1 MYSRPIRQ
9 VSVYFV
15 TAFALISIVA
25 CAPRTYMI
33 VDYPVPAATNL
44 LQGQKVRL
52 QIQDARTD
60 TLLFTPAAAQQFEYF
75 RERYSLSWIDANKQR
90 VFAGDKDL
98 PGLFYEVIKKRL
110 EQLGAQVVAA
120 DEDTA
125 PSMVVS
131 IRNLKVDLRDYK
143 WVANAAYEATLSYN
157 NNVAREA
164 VSGEAERVRI
174 IGRKGADNTLSDIFG
189 EMINRLNIVK
199 LFQNATV
206 I

>member
-9 VSVYFV
+9 VIFYLVS
-15 TAFALISIVA
+15 AFALISFVA

-75 RERYSLSWIDANKQR
+75 RERYSLSWVDANKQR

-131 IRNLKVDLRDYK
+131 IRKLKVDLRDYK
-143 WVANAAYEATLSYN
+143 WVANAAYEATLSHN

-189 EMINRLNIVK
+189 EMINRLNILK
-199 LFQNATV
+199 LFQNAKAM
-206 I
+206 

>member
-1 MYSRPIRQ
+1 
-9 VSVYFV
+9 
-15 TAFALISIVA
+15 
-25 CAPRTYMI
+25 MI

-98 PGLFYEVIKKRL
+98 PGLFYEVLKKRL

-125 PSMVVS
+125 PLMVVS

-143 WVANAAYEATLSYN
+143 WVANAAYEATLSHN